1 MGETDPWSCGNLPA
15 QRPSLELANDL
26 VHLAESGRADR
37 LAVGDASAVGVDRDA
52 AVGLGGALGEQFLL
66 LAVPAQARFGEVDDL
81 RPAVG
86 VLQLRDGH
94 LGRVDT
100 GGGERRG
107 SRIDARAVVR
117 LGREPRGEHLER
129 SEPAGTQR
137 HRREPHRTF
146 THITCAVATGE
157 DEGDRSLARR
167 AEHRSG
173 QRGVDRR
180 RGEYLV
186 LGERSAPPG
195 GGAGLAVAQR
205 AHRDPGQRPVGDRV
219 LVLVTPGLH
228 GEVLGGDHEAGP
240 AVPVPQPVAGRIG
253 VERATR
259 VLVEPDDGRHVGVP
273 GPQRVRRGR
282 QCHATSST
290 SIAYSNER

>member
-1 MGETDPWSCGNLPA
+1 M
-15 QRPSLELANDL
+15 
-26 VHLAESGRADR
+26 HLAQSGRADR
-37 LAVGDASAVGVDRDA
+37 LTVGDTSAVGVDREA
-52 AVGLGGALGEQFLL
+52 AVGLGGAVSKEFLL

-81 RPAVG
+81 RAAVG

-107 SRIDARAVVR
+107 SRVDARAVVR
-117 LGREPRGEHLER
+117 IGREPRGEHLER
-129 SEPAGTQR
+129 SEPAGAQR
-137 HRREPHRTF
+137 HRREPHRAF
-146 THITCAVATGE
+146 TQVTGTVATGE

-186 LGERSAPPG
+186 LGERGAPPG

-205 AHRDPGQRPVGDRV
+205 AHRDPGQ
-219 LVLVTPGLH
+219 
-228 GEVLGGDHEAGP
+228 
-240 AVPVPQPVAGRIG
+240 
-253 VERATR
+253 
-259 VLVEPDDGRHVGVP
+259 
-273 GPQRVRRGR
+273 
-282 QCHATSST
+282 
-290 SIAYSNER
+290 